1 MCFREKLDRLDLLEL
16 MEFRYYVFL
25 ILCTDDET
33 IANIYR
39 APVHAPSPY
48 SWLGFGGRLCYG
60 ATVA

>member
-1 MCFREKLDRLDLLEL
+1 